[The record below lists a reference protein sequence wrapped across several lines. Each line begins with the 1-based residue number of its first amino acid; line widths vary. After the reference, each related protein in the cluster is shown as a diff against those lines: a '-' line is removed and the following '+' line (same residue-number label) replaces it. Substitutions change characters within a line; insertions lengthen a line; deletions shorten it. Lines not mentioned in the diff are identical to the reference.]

1 MFFPWGMK
9 PMQKD
14 KNKVDKNT
22 EEEKNATE
30 LEAND
35 TTNIREE
42 IMMLLNDKLQFGG
55 LEGLGRGWTNLLT
68 INN

>member
-1 MFFPWGMK
+1 
-9 PMQKD
+9 MQKD